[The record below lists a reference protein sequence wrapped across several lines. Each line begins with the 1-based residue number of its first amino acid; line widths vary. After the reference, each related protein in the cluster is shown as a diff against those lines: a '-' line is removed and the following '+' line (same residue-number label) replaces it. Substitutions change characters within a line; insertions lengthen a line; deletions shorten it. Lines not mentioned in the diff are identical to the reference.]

1 MPSPPTYLNRPFP
14 SLLPFLKVVWVPARE
29 SLDINMAAT
38 PNNAPRIVLVGKTG
52 SRESVTAST
61 ILAREGLKYS
71 SLRLLLKLLPKL
83 VRKHPGIGR
92 GESFSLLTPQGSLTP
107 SRAEHHL
114 QGNQPMSPGLLSW
127 ASHHCLGPETGPPHR
142 GRAENHGIG
151 QVSVWEISHEVAE
164 MNWGTRA

>member
-1 MPSPPTYLNRPFP
+1 M
-14 SLLPFLKVVWVPARE
+14 PARE

-83 VRKHPGIGR
+83 VRKHSRNRR
-92 GESFSLLTPQGSLTP
+92 GESFSLLTPQGSL
-107 SRAEHHL
+107 SKVLAEF
-114 QGNQPMSPGLLSW
+114 
-127 ASHHCLGPETGPPHR
+127 
-142 GRAENHGIG
+142 
-151 QVSVWEISHEVAE
+151 
-164 MNWGTRA
+164 